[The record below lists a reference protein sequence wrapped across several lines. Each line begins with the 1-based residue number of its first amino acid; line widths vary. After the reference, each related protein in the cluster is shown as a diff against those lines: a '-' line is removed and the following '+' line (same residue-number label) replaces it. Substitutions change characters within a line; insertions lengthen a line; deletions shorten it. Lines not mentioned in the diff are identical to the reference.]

1 MSCCGVCRKPRYKRL
16 IDSLFPED
24 AQDNHPVYANVD
36 KLVYFAQS
44 SPEDLD
50 RIGLYLTLRLRK
62 SLNRD
67 KIGYEIA

>member
-24 AQDNHPVYANVD
+24 PQEDRPVAANMD

-50 RIGLYLTLRLRK
+50 KMGKYLKLRLRK
-62 SLNRD
+62 SLHRE
-67 KIGYEIA
+67 KAG